1 MKDKIVFVDDKSSIL
16 DYLELL
22 FMDEP
27 YEILNFN
34 SPLTALKSL
43 KKTGASVV
51 VSDQC
56 MPEMEGTLFLQK
68 VKEMMPD
75 TIRIIMTG
83 YVDTE
88 LAIAAINQGNVFHFI
103 SKPIDVNELKLTIKN
118 AIEHYKL
125 VEENKRLVEITKKQ
139 NDELRSLNEVLEK
152 KVEER
157 TKKLKENENKL
168 TNTLGKL
175 RKTLGA
181 TIHAMELTVETRDPY
196 TAGHQRRV
204 ADLAR
209 AIASEMHL
217 SINQIDGIRMAGVI
231 HDLGKI
237 CEPAEIL
244 NKPGRL
250 TEVEFSLIKTHPKVG
265 YDILKQIDF
274 SRPVA
279 LIVLQHHERINGS
292 GYPQGISGNDIL
304 LEARIMAV
312 ADVVEAMASHRPYRA
327 ALGIDKALE
336 EIEMNRG
343 ILYDPKAVDACLR
356 LFNKKG
362 YQLK

>member
-1 MKDKIVFVDDKSSIL
+1 MRL
-16 DYLELL
+16 
-22 FMDEP
+22 
-27 YEILNFN
+27 
-34 SPLTALKSL
+34 
-43 KKTGASVV
+43 SV
-51 VSDQC
+51 
-56 MPEMEGTLFLQK
+56 
-68 VKEMMPD
+68 
-75 TIRIIMTG
+75 
-83 YVDTE
+83 
-88 LAIAAINQGNVFHFI
+88 
-103 SKPIDVNELKLTIKN
+103 
-118 AIEHYKL
+118 
-125 VEENKRLVEITKKQ
+125 
-139 NDELRSLNEVLEK
+139 
-152 KVEER
+152 
-157 TKKLKENENKL
+157 
-168 TNTLGKL
+168 
-175 RKTLGA
+175 
-181 TIHAMELTVETRDPY
+181 
-196 TAGHQRRV
+196 
-204 ADLAR
+204 
-209 AIASEMHL
+209 
-217 SINQIDGIRMAGVI
+217 NQIDGIRMAGVI

-336 EIEMNRG
+336 EIQINRG
-343 ILYDPKAVDACLR
+343 ILYDPKVVDACLK
-356 LFNKKG
+356 LFNEKG